1 MRIILPFVLLS
12 LLFSGCVRNNPLPI
26 WLEINEWTLN
36 ENVAAL
42 DDQGEMTHNFSDV
55 WVYVDDKII
64 GVFEVPCKIPVLV
77 SGEKEIRLYP
87 TIRNNGIS
95 STKKIYPF
103 VEAYEETLVLEEG
116 KTYTINPETKYSAAC
131 EFWIEDF
138 DGGSVKIQTD
148 TDYSNATMTVES
160 DPSISLTG
168 DYGHIALSYTDSL
181 WIGITTE
188 ALSLPSGKEVY
199 LEINYRNTSSLLT
212 GVKIYDSGGG
222 TSDEPNISLNAQ
234 SNSSVVWKKIYI
246 DLKEIVSYSSNATA
260 FKQYFKSV
268 LLSPSSTTTA
278 DVYLDNIKIVHF

>member
-42 DDQGEMTHNFSDV
+42 DDQGEMTHHFSDV
-55 WVYVDDKII
+55 WVYVDNKII

-222 TSDEPNISLNAQ
+222 TSDEPNVSLNAQ

-268 LLSPSSTTTA
+268 LISPSSTTTA
-278 DVYLDNIKIVHF
+278 DVYLDNIKIIHF